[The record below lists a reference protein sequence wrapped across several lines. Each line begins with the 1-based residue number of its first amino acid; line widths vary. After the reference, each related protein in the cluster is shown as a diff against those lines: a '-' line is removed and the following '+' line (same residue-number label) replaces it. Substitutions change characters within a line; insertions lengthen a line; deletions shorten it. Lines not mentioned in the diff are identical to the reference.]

1 MVRISRQEATADEG
15 GGCRVVLEGSL
26 DRFTVPTVESELRRM
41 VETLGSGTLTLE
53 LGGVE
58 RMDSAGAAALAEIF
72 DLARA
77 RRARVRFGTLSAA
90 AQDGLTLFSIKE
102 AAAVAEAK
110 PREPLAVR
118 VGEAAWARWQNF
130 YMFLSLTA
138 DTLIWSFFGGERR
151 TGRVRRGAV
160 WTEANRLGVDSLNI
174 VGLIA
179 FLVGTVV
186 ALQSA
191 YQLRQFGADIFV
203 ANLIGVSMTRE
214 MGPLMTAIILA
225 GRSGAA
231 IAAEIATMSVNEE
244 VAALRT
250 LGLKP
255 IRYIVVPKF
264 QAISIT
270 MIGLTTFANLLGIF
284 GGFLVAVLYM
294 DLGVMAFLG
303 QLIDSLVMKDLLTGL
318 VKSIAFAWIIV
329 LIAAHNGF
337 QAYGGAES
345 VGQVTTSSVV
355 SSIFWVIVADAGFNM
370 LFYFGG

>member
-1 MVRISRQEATADEG
+1 MHINQQQDGNGDA
-15 GGCRVVLEGSL
+15 VVSLEGDL
-26 DRFTVPTVESELRRM
+26 DRYTVPKAQRELKDILARAGERGI
-41 VETLGSGTLTLE
+41 TLDLSGVT
-53 LGGVE
+53 
-58 RMDSAGAAALAEIF
+58 RMDSAGAAAVSLLSERAEATGTVLRIGALS
-72 DLARA
+72 DEARE
-77 RRARVRFGTLSAA
+77 
-90 AQDGLTLFSIKE
+90 GLTLFK
-102 AAAVAEAK
+102 VADADAGEEEEEEK
-110 PREPLAVR
+110 KNFFVR
-118 VGEAAWARWQNF
+118 VGEKGYERWDNF
-130 YMFLSLTA
+130 YGFLSLVA
-138 DTLIWSFFGGERR
+138 DTFLWSIAGEKR
-151 TGRVRRGAV
+151 TRQVRKGAV

-191 YQLRQFGADIFV
+191 YQLRQFGADIYV

-231 IAAEIATMSVNEE
+231 IAAEIATMTVNEE

-255 IRYIVVPKF
+255 RRYIVVPKF

-270 MIGLTTFANLLGIF
+270 MPGLTIFANLLGIF

-294 DLGVMAFLG
+294 DLGVFSFLEA
-303 QLIDSLVMKDLLTGL
+303 LVDSLVMKDVVTGII
-318 VKSIAFAWIIV
+318 KSVAFAWLIV
-329 LIAAHNGF
+329 LIAAHHGF

-345 VGQVTTSSVV
+345 VGRVTTDSVV

-370 LFYFGG
+370 LFYF

>member
-1 MVRISRQEATADEG
+1 MISITQQQDGDDGTTLVRIEG
-15 GGCRVVLEGSL
+15 EL
-26 DRFTVPTVESELRRM
+26 DRFTVPEAETQLRTLVERC
-41 VETLGSGTLTLE
+41 GAGGTLTLD
-53 LGGVE
+53 LGGVQ
-58 RMDSAGAAALAEIF
+58 RMDSAGAAAIVVLVEH
-72 DLARA
+72 ARA
-77 RRARVRFGTLSAA
+77 RRTRLRLGELSEAA
-90 AQDGLTLFSIKE
+90 NDGLTLFSVKE
-102 AAAVAEAK
+102 VEADEGGG
-110 PREPLAVR
+110 PRDNFAIR
-118 VGEAAWARWQNF
+118 VGDATLARWRNLYGF
-130 YMFLSLTA
+130 FSLTA
-138 DTLIWSFFGGERR
+138 DTIIWSFFGGEKR
-151 TGRVRRGAV
+151 TGRVRRGAL

-231 IAAEIATMSVNEE
+231 IAAEIATMTVNEE
-244 VAALRT
+244 VDALRT

-255 IRYIVVPKF
+255 VRYIVVPKF
-264 QAISIT
+264 QAITIT
-270 MIGLTTFANLLGIF
+270 MIGLTTMANLLGIF

-294 DLGVMAFLG
+294 DLGAMAFLG
-303 QLIDSLVMKDLLTGL
+303 QLVDSLVMKDLVTGL
-318 VKSIAFAWIIV
+318 IKSLAFAWLIV

-345 VGQVTTSSVV
+345 VGRVTTNSVV
-355 SSIFWVIVADAGFNM
+355 SSIFWVIVADAVFNM
-370 LFYFGG
+370 LFYFG